1 MGGIITRY
9 DRRTKLTR
17 NVEIWPQATIGW
29 PADSLKYRFVW
40 TAPLTL
46 SAHDHNVLY
55 VGSQYVHA
63 TSDGGNRWKEI
74 SPDLTRN
81 DKSRQKISGG
91 LTPDNIGVEYA
102 GVVFAIGE
110 SPLDAK
116 VLWAGTNDGLVHV
129 TRDGGTTWTNVTR
142 NIPGLLEGIRST
154 TVIRGSTRLPTSA
167 RRGG

>member
-1 MGGIITRY
+1 MAVGHGAEQPAGRGLRGTGFPSITRGHSETVGGGESGWATPDTVDGNLIWSSGSGSGSMGGIITRY

-74 SPDLTRN
+74 SPDLTRTT
-81 DKSRQKISGG
+81 SRGRR
-91 LTPDNIGVEYA
+91 
-102 GVVFAIGE
+102 
-110 SPLDAK
+110 SPA
-116 VLWAGTNDGLVHV
+116 V
-129 TRDGGTTWTNVTR
+129 
-142 NIPGLLEGIRST
+142 
-154 TVIRGSTRLPTSA
+154 
-167 RRGG
+167 